1 MKQGKIGFK
10 SFVLQVAY
18 AAYVVPRVD
27 APTQQTYDAK
37 QTEQVSPPSFGKPW
51 FYFDSERVD
60 IVYPNAVGI
69 GTLELQGVVTG
80 GKVGKGEPV
89 VMSELRPFVSRVQ
102 TGVQPVH
109 PGAAAAWARQMPR
122 RTPTPR
128 CRSGRSRRADA

>member
-18 AAYVVPRVD
+18 AVYVVPRVD

-102 TGVQPVH
+102 TEGIVDVFGSAQVE
-109 PGAAAAWARQMPR
+109 
-122 RTPTPR
+122 
-128 CRSGRSRRADA
+128 SGKLEGEISLFGWQGE

>member
-37 QTEQVSPPSFGKPW
+37 QTEQMSPPSFGKPW

-102 TGVQPVH
+102 TEGIVDVFGSAQVE
-109 PGAAAAWARQMPR
+109 
-122 RTPTPR
+122 
-128 CRSGRSRRADA
+128 SGKLEGEISLFGWQGE

>member
-60 IVYPNAVGI
+60 IVHPNAVGI

-102 TGVQPVH
+102 TEGIVDVFGSAQVE
-109 PGAAAAWARQMPR
+109 
-122 RTPTPR
+122 
-128 CRSGRSRRADA
+128 SGKLEGEISLFGWQGE

>member
-80 GKVGKGEPV
+80 GKVGKCEPV

-102 TGVQPVH
+102 TEGIVDVFGSAQVE
-109 PGAAAAWARQMPR
+109 
-122 RTPTPR
+122 
-128 CRSGRSRRADA
+128 SGKLEGEISLFGWQGE

>member
-37 QTEQVSPPSFGKPW
+37 QTEQMSPPSFGKPW

-80 GKVGKGEPV
+80 SKVGKGEPV

-102 TGVQPVH
+102 TEGIVDVFGSAQVE
-109 PGAAAAWARQMPR
+109 
-122 RTPTPR
+122 
-128 CRSGRSRRADA
+128 SGKLEGEISLFGWQGE

>member
-102 TGVQPVH
+102 TEGRVDVFGSAQVE
-109 PGAAAAWARQMPR
+109 
-122 RTPTPR
+122 
-128 CRSGRSRRADA
+128 SGKLEGEISLFGWQGE

>member
-69 GTLELQGVVTG
+69 GALELQGVVTG
-80 GKVGKGEPV
+80 GKVGKGEPA

-102 TGVQPVH
+102 TEGIVDVFGSAQVE
-109 PGAAAAWARQMPR
+109 
-122 RTPTPR
+122 
-128 CRSGRSRRADA
+128 SGKLEGEISLFGWQGE

>member
-37 QTEQVSPPSFGKPW
+37 QTEQMSPPSFGKPW

-69 GTLELQGVVTG
+69 GTLELQGLVTG

-102 TGVQPVH
+102 TEGIVDVFGSAQVE
-109 PGAAAAWARQMPR
+109 
-122 RTPTPR
+122 
-128 CRSGRSRRADA
+128 SGKLEGEISLFGWQGE

>member
-89 VMSELRPFVSRVQ
+89 VMSELQPFVSRVQ
-102 TGVQPVH
+102 TEGIVDVFGSAQVE
-109 PGAAAAWARQMPR
+109 
-122 RTPTPR
+122 
-128 CRSGRSRRADA
+128 SGKLEGEISLFGWQGE

>member
-37 QTEQVSPPSFGKPW
+37 QTEQMSPPSFGKPW
-51 FYFDSERVD
+51 FYFDSECVD

-102 TGVQPVH
+102 TEGIVDVFGSAQVE
-109 PGAAAAWARQMPR
+109 
-122 RTPTPR
+122 
-128 CRSGRSRRADA
+128 SGKLEGEISLFGWQGE

>member
-102 TGVQPVH
+102 TEGIVDVFGSAQVE
-109 PGAAAAWARQMPR
+109 
-122 RTPTPR
+122 
-128 CRSGRSRRADA
+128 SGKLEGEISLFGWQGE